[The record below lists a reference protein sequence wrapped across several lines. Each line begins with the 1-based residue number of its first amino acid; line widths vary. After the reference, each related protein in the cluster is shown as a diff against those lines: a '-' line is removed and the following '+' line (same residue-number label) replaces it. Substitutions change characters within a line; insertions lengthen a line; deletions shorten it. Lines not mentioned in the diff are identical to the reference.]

1 MDSRDAN
8 HGQELS
14 REVVD
19 RELETLL
26 HEAETTVAALRAEL
40 RRRKEQEQRD
50 NLAAQHLEID
60 KLAEHLENAT
70 VRWNEVKDFF
80 VKLTTELRRD
90 EK

>member
-1 MDSRDAN
+1 MDSRDIH
-8 HGQELS
+8 HGNELP

-19 RELETLL
+19 RELEILL
-26 HEAETTVAALRAEL
+26 HEAETTVEALRAEL
-40 RRRKEQEQRD
+40 RRRKEQAQQD

-60 KLAEHLENAT
+60 RLAEHLENAT

-80 VKLTTELRRD
+80 VKLTMELRKE

>member
-1 MDSRDAN
+1 MDSRDTN
-8 HGQELS
+8 HGHELP

-19 RELETLL
+19 RELEILL

-40 RRRKEQEQRD
+40 RRRKEQAQQD

-80 VKLTTELRRD
+80 VKLTMELRRE

>member
-1 MDSRDAN
+1 MDSRDIH
-8 HGQELS
+8 HGNELP

-19 RELETLL
+19 RELEILL
-26 HEAETTVAALRAEL
+26 HEAETTVEALRAEL
-40 RRRKEQEQRD
+40 RRRKEQAQQD

-60 KLAEHLENAT
+60 RLAEHLENAT

-80 VKLTTELRRD
+80 VKLTMELRRE

>member
-1 MDSRDAN
+1 MDSRDIH
-8 HGQELS
+8 HGNELP

-19 RELETLL
+19 RELEILL

-40 RRRKEQEQRD
+40 RRRKEQAQQD

-60 KLAEHLENAT
+60 RLAEHLENAT
-70 VRWNEVKDFF
+70 VRWKEVKDFF
-80 VKLTTELRRD
+80 VKLTMELRRE

>member
-1 MDSRDAN
+1 MDSRDIH
-8 HGQELS
+8 HGNELP

-19 RELETLL
+19 RELEILL

-40 RRRKEQEQRD
+40 RRRKEQAQQD

-60 KLAEHLENAT
+60 RLAEHLENAT

-80 VKLTTELRRD
+80 VKLTMELRKE

>member
-1 MDSRDAN
+1 MDSRDIN
-8 HGQELS
+8 HGHELP
-14 REVVD
+14 REAVD
-19 RELETLL
+19 RELEILL

-40 RRRKEQEQRD
+40 RRRKEQAQQD
-50 NLAAQHLEID
+50 DLAAQHLEID

-80 VKLTTELRRD
+80 VKLTMELRRE

>member
-1 MDSRDAN
+1 MDSRDIH
-8 HGQELS
+8 HGNELP

-19 RELETLL
+19 RELEILL

-40 RRRKEQEQRD
+40 RRRKEQAQQD

-60 KLAEHLENAT
+60 RLAEHLENAT

-80 VKLTTELRRD
+80 VKLTMELRRE